1 MSGLTMKKEPPN
13 NVTRIIKTVVDNVLE
28 GVSVKGT
35 GSISLREIQEKHSP
49 KVTQE
54 HVERWA
60 GVLVSHGIAALERP
74 ANPLDAPKLALQHLP
89 LEPKTPGKRRIIS
102 EVLDSYDLTLK
113 NIPAFVEIVRVRHEF
128 SPMYVLHRPEI
139 APATA
144 AILDSIKIEL
154 SRMPEMKTE
163 ELIDPKMYSA
173 VEEKFT
179 EGAKTMISQAFPGIT
194 FDDRVFLAD
203 MLIIN
208 MLGLGDIDIL
218 MADNWIEDIAINNAD
233 DPVHVYHRKF
243 GWLKTNLIILEE
255 KRIREMCESIARRVG
270 RQISNLAPLLDA
282 HLLTGDRVNATLQ
295 AVSPKGNTLTIRRF
309 ARVPWTVVDMI
320 NIGNMSYEMASFIW
334 LAMQHEMNL
343 MVIGGTAA
351 GKTSMLNALLCF
363 VPPNQRIVSIEDT
376 KELNLPQFAHW
387 VPLVSKLPN
396 PEGKGEITMLNL
408 MVNSLR
414 MRPDRMV
421 IGEVRT
427 KQQAEVMFEAI
438 HTGHSCYGTFHADNA
453 GSALRRFTEPPLEI
467 PSVEMRGMHLFITQF
482 RDRRKNRRRTTQVVE
497 LAPSLTSLGIELNV
511 VYRWESRTDEFEQ
524 VNNSIR
530 VFNEL
535 QETAGFTE
543 KEIDTD
549 MDEKT
554 MILKW
559 MAKNSLND
567 INKLGAVV
575 ANYYLDQERVLS
587 LIRKGATVNQ
597 VME

>member
-1 MSGLTMKKEPPN
+1 MPGLNVKKEPPD
-13 NVTRIIKTVVDNVLE
+13 NVRRIIKTVVDNILE
-28 GVSVKGT
+28 GVSTRGT
-35 GSISLREIQEKHSP
+35 GSISLKEIQNKHSP

-54 HVERWA
+54 HIERWA

-74 ANPLDAPKLALQHLP
+74 TNPLDAPKLLLQHLP
-89 LEPKTPGKRRIIS
+89 LEPKTPSKRRIIA
-102 EVLDSYDLTLK
+102 EVLDSYDLILK
-113 NIPAFVEIVRVRHEF
+113 NIPAFVEVVRVRHEF

-144 AILDSIKIEL
+144 AILDSIKLEL

-163 ELIDPKMYSA
+163 ELIDPKMYLA
-173 VEEKFT
+173 VEDQFI
-179 EGAKTMISQAFPGIT
+179 EGAKTMIAQAFPGIAT
-194 FDDRVFLAD
+194 DDKIFLAD
-203 MLIIN
+203 MLITN

-218 MADNWIEDIAINNAD
+218 MADNWIEDVAINNAD

-243 GWLKTNLIILEE
+243 GWLKTNLVILEE

-295 AVSPKGNTLTIRRF
+295 AISPKGNTITIRRF
-309 ARVPWTVVDMI
+309 ARVPWTVVDLI
-320 NIGNMSYEMASFIW
+320 NVGNLSYEMTAFIW

-351 GKTSMLNALLCF
+351 GKTSMLNSLLCF
-363 VPPNQRIVSIEDT
+363 VPPNHRIISIEDT
-376 KELNLPQFAHW
+376 KELNLPQFSHW
-387 VPLVSKLPN
+387 IPLVSRLPN
-396 PEGKGEITMLNL
+396 PEGKGEITMLEL
-408 MVNSLR
+408 MLNSLR

-467 PSVEMRGMHLFITQF
+467 PSVELRGMHLFLTQF
-482 RDRRKNRRRTTQVVE
+482 RDRRQNRRRTTQVVE

-530 VFNEL
+530 VYNEL
-535 QETAGFTE
+535 QENAGFTE
-543 KEIDTD
+543 REIETD
-549 MDEKT
+549 MDEKI

-559 MAKNSLND
+559 MSKNSLND
-567 INKLGAVV
+567 INKLGSVV
-575 ANYYLDQERVLS
+575 ANYYIDQDRVLS
-587 LIRKGATVNQ
+587 LIRKGATINQ
-597 VME
+597 VID